1 MSKNEVS
8 SIKTNENVSGFG
20 SIGFCE
26 KVSGFVKKYR
36 VILYRVFFFSQI
48 CIGLKYRV
56 LYRVFPK
63 KGQPDKK
70 KTYVYMCTYSYSY
83 KCRKSSCWFQTLDKL
98 EVRKKKAKAPSR
110 VEFFG
115 NSLRKDK

>member
-8 SIKTNENVSGFG
+8 SIKPNENVSGLE

-36 VILYRVFFFSQI
+36 VILYRVFIFSLI
-48 CIGLKYRV
+48 FIGLKYRV

-70 KTYVYMCTYSYSY
+70 KTY
-83 KCRKSSCWFQTLDKL
+83 
-98 EVRKKKAKAPSR
+98 
-110 VEFFG
+110 EFTI
-115 NSLRKDK
+115 RR

>member
-8 SIKTNENVSGFG
+8 SIKTYRVLEVSGFG

-36 VILYRVFFFSQI
+36 VILYRVFFFQI

-70 KTYVYMCTYSYSY
+70 KTYVQKDNM
-83 KCRKSSCWFQTLDKL
+83 WGVTL
-98 EVRKKKAKAPSR
+98 KKGYILYIWGLVGLYTAI
-110 VEFFG
+110 
-115 NSLRKDK
+115 

>member
-8 SIKTNENVSGFG
+8 SIKTNEDVSGFG

-36 VILYRVFFFSQI
+36 VILYRVIFFSQI

-70 KTYVYMCTYSYSY
+70 KPMV
-83 KCRKSSCWFQTLDKL
+83 KV
-98 EVRKKKAKAPSR
+98 VR
-110 VEFFG
+110 FLM
-115 NSLRKDK
+115 SLCAYFSQSK

>member
-8 SIKTNENVSGFG
+8 SIKTNENVSGFE

-36 VILYRVFFFSQI
+36 VILYRVIFFSQI
-48 CIGLKYRV
+48 FIGWKYRV

-70 KTYVYMCTYSYSY
+70 KKPMTTSGLIERLVLLQKIT
-83 KCRKSSCWFQTLDKL
+83 
-98 EVRKKKAKAPSR
+98 
-110 VEFFG
+110 
-115 NSLRKDK
+115 NN

>member
-8 SIKTNENVSGFG
+8 SIKTNENVSGFE

-36 VILYRVFFFSQI
+36 VILYRVFLSQI
-48 CIGLKYRV
+48 FIGLKYRV

-70 KTYVYMCTYSYSY
+70 KTY
-83 KCRKSSCWFQTLDKL
+83 
-98 EVRKKKAKAPSR
+98 E
-110 VEFFG
+110 
-115 NSLRKDK
+115 

>member
-56 LYRVFPK
+56 LYRVLPK
-63 KGQPDKK
+63 KVHPYKKK
-70 KTYVYMCTYSYSY
+70 KTYDNETPHDDVV
-83 KCRKSSCWFQTLDKL
+83 DI
-98 EVRKKKAKAPSR
+98 
-110 VEFFG
+110 
-115 NSLRKDK
+115 N